1 MISISLVLYF
11 FSRSIALFFI
21 DDLVV
26 VDLSVK
32 ILMLLI
38 PFYVLY
44 AIGDILSSGIRG
56 SGQTIAPTVITL
68 ITCCLLRVLWILFV
82 VRDTQNILNIIV
94 IFPITWILNCI
105 VFIIYFIYYKNK
117 KLK

>member
-1 MISISLVLYF
+1 MN
-11 FSRSIALFFI
+11 
-21 DDLVV
+21 
-26 VDLSVK
+26 LSVK

-68 ITCCLLRVLWILFV
+68 ITCCLLKYYGCVCSKRYTKHIKYYRNIPNNMDIKLYCIH
-82 VRDTQNILNIIV
+82 NILY
-94 IFPITWILNCI
+94 ILQ
-105 VFIIYFIYYKNK
+105 K
-117 KLK
+117 